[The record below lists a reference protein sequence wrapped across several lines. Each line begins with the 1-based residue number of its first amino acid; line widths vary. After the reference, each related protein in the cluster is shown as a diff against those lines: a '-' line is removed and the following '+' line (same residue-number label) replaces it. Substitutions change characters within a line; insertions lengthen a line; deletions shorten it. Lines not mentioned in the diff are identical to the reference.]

1 MAIYDNGASFQGGS
15 LNVTSTNKVT
25 NLNASMLNSIT
36 SDGFLQRKGGITQNN
51 DGDISFA
58 GRKAIFNTS
67 AEIRIGNV
75 IIKSSDNGNGILIG
89 V

>member
-1 MAIYDNGASFQGGS
+1 MAIYDNGASFQGGA
-15 LNVTSTNKVT
+15 LNVTSANKVT
-25 NLNASMLNSIT
+25 NLNASMLNSKT
-36 SDGFLQRKGGITQNN
+36 SDDFLQVKGGITQNN

-58 GRKAIFNTS
+58 GRKTIFNTD

-75 IIKSSDNGNGILIG
+75 VIKSSDNGNGILIG